1 MNVLVDILN
10 KYFKNEVFNYNY
22 NFYLSDEIKLNFDY
36 KVKVLGTKKM
46 INIGEWRDYITVNVE
61 IIKPNDK
68 ITELLLPAIK
78 DQYGLTRAISG
89 EIKDIVKF
97 IDNDILIHID
107 KIEINENKNIQEQKM
122 SKIAI
127 RTIVKDIIK
136 LVKNNEEGEFN
147 LPEFDSEYQF
157 INLPV
162 KLRVDLYLVHNYEIL
177 NYETEAFYD
186 IDNDVIEIGV
196 EYNPESLNKQL
207 YNLIGELNEI
217 VAHEIAHSIQNS
229 RGELPKTEMS
239 NKSNLEYYLQPHEI
253 SAQLKGFRRLSKLRN
268 IPIEQIIIDW
278 FETHQDIHDLNEKD
292 KEIIIKK
299 LINHG
304 K

>member
-61 IIKPNDK
+61 IIKLNDK

-78 DQYGLTRAISG
+78 DRYGLTRAISG

-162 KLRVDLYLVHNYEIL
+162 KLRVDLYLVHNYEIS

-217 VAHEIAHSIQNS
+217 VAHEITHSIQNS